1 LTHQPTA
8 GKQWWQGGHFLSVY
22 FRDLARAGSEAMMEP
37 VTVLGAMS
45 AGMAAMT
52 GALTVLWRRFEKLA
66 NDCEED
72 RRQLWKEIAE
82 IKGANDKS

>member
-1 LTHQPTA
+1 
-8 GKQWWQGGHFLSVY
+8 
-22 FRDLARAGSEAMMEP
+22 MMEP

-82 IKGANDKS
+82 IKGANDKP